1 MDERQILLSP
11 IQFGTKTSQNRFFI
25 QPMEGNDADPEGNPT
40 DLTYERYENLF
51 RGEAGVVTLEAIT
64 ITDKNRGRMNQLFI
78 MPKNQPALTKFV
90 SHLKQVNP
98 NTIFLFQLTH
108 SGELSNPAFS
118 KRLSVK
124 LLPGYEGDVFT
135 EE

>member
-64 ITDKNRGRMNQLFI
+64 ITDKI
-78 MPKNQPALTKFV
+78 V
-90 SHLKQVNP
+90 V
-98 NTIFLFQLTH
+98 
-108 SGELSNPAFS
+108 E
-118 KRLSVK
+118 
-124 LLPGYEGDVFT
+124 
-135 EE
+135 